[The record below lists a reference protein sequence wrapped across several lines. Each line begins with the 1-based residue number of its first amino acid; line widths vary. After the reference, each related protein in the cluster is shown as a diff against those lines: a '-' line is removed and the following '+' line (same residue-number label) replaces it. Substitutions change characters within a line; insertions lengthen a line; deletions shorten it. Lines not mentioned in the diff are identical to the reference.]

1 MSTTPTRPLPGSPLR
16 LRLYVA
22 GLSPNAMIAR
32 AKLESIIAAHKRRL
46 IDVEIIDVIEQP
58 ELAVRDNV
66 VVTPMLL
73 RLTPTPRIK
82 MIGNLNDR
90 PSVMR
95 ALGLDR
101 HDDKVE

>member
-1 MSTTPTRPLPGSPLR
+1 
-16 LRLYVA
+16 
-22 GLSPNAMIAR
+22 MIAR